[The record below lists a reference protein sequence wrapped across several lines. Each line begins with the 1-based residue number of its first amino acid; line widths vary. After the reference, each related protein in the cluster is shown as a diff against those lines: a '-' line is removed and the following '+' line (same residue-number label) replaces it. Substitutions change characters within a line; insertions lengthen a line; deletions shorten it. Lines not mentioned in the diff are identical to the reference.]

1 MDIGFIGVCKWPISW
16 EVNQIMSHNCTQ
28 IEYMHLLYMVFF
40 LLTCSC
46 GVFDFPFCSDKK
58 EFKINKIGIK
68 TFVFDEWNI

>member
-1 MDIGFIGVCKWPISW
+1 LHANRVHASIV
-16 EVNQIMSHNCTQ
+16 
-28 IEYMHLLYMVFF
+28 YVFF

-46 GVFDFPFCSDKK
+46 GVLDFPFCSDKK